1 MSREIGGTL
10 QFIGERIS
18 ELMIKSQMQD
28 ALPNTLQLSNFEDMR
43 SVSIQTLDRMGDD
56 EENKDIVIE
65 ALVYLKERMKQWQ
78 ESQVQSMQ
86 TVPDSNGVNL
96 PSAGQFI
103 D

>member
-1 MSREIGGTL
+1 
-10 QFIGERIS
+10 
-18 ELMIKSQMQD
+18 
-28 ALPNTLQLSNFEDMR
+28 
-43 SVSIQTLDRMGDD
+43 MGDD